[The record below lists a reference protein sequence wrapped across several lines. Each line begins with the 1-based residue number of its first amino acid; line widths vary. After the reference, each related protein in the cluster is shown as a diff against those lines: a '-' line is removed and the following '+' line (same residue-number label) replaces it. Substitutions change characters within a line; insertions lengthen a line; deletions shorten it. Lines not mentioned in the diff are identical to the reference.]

1 MSFAGLYRYRVGDI
15 LKVTGFHN
23 KSPKFQ
29 FVERQN
35 VVLSIDMDKTSEA
48 DLTKAIKAA
57 KIELEPH
64 GFLLTSY
71 SSFANTSSIPGR
83 YVLFWELKLRDSN
96 TDQLKLDSNTMEN
109 CCRRVEESL
118 DFTYRLYRKMN
129 LIGPLEIR
137 VVTFG
142 AFDELMN
149 FFVSRGATTIQYKT
163 PCCLKIKE
171 AIEILDSRVVGKF
184 FSSGN
189 LA

>member
-1 MSFAGLYRYRVGDI
+1 MTWKTVGDI

-35 VVLSIDMDKTSEA
+35 VVLSIDRDKTSEA
-48 DLTKAIKAA
+48 DLSKAIKAA
-57 KIELEPH
+57 EIELETH

-71 SSFANTSSIPGR
+71 SSFADTWSIPGR
-83 YVLFWELKLRDSN
+83 YILFWELKLRDSN
-96 TDQLKLDSNTMEN
+96 TDQLKLDSNTMEQ
-109 CCRRVEESL
+109 CCGRVEESL
-118 DFTYRLYRKMN
+118 DFIYRLFRKMN

-137 VVTFG
+137 VVKFG

-149 FFVSRGATTIQYKT
+149 FFVSRGAAPLQYKT

-171 AIEILDSRVVGKF
+171 AIEIVDSRVVGKF
-184 FSSGN
+184 FSNGN